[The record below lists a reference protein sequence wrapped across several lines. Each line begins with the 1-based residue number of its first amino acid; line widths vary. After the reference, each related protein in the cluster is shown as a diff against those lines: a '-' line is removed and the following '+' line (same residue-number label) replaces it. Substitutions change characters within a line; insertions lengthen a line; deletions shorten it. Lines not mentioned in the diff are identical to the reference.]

1 MVALFPSAGS
11 QASHTED
18 PFLILF
24 NSHRLLQNLGSIG
37 GSQQMFAL
45 SFLLNERLKSV
56 LDILYIKIPKNIG
69 KRKNYPTFF
78 FSGYMYSLFPSLLNI
93 EIQDIQPK
101 VIS

>member
-1 MVALFPSAGS
+1 MVALFPPAGS

-18 PFLILF
+18 PFFILF
-24 NSHRLLQNLGSIG
+24 SSHRLLQNLGSIG

-69 KRKNYPTFF
+69 KRKKLSYLFF
-78 FSGYMYSLFPSLLNI
+78 FLDIYIPSFLLCLI
-93 EIQDIQPK
+93 
-101 VIS
+101 